1 MQKISPAAMQW
12 LRTGAGATAID
23 IRESIKEHR
32 HWIVFPFNVYSSYI
46 PDTET
51 GWKPNNA
58 KPSDYGSYSRIFD
71 NMESTIAQWQDS
83 LKIVQKYKGEEINI
97 LTIDDFKN
105 QPVNSTIWANNET
118 PFAIKLKDE
127 NNNVYWKLID
137 GENIHDV
144 NRMIE
149 YLNQYKLSYF
159 INDNKADNFYTKEVK
174 VGKYWDAY
182 MVDDV
187 SSIKFGDAK
196 FEQVFTQQST
206 ERQYTLLIL
215 DEDITKLNIN
225 DYYNFYTVFN
235 DRGLN
240 IGGGDI
246 NSAPQDRQWL
256 YPSNVINYYSVEDG
270 DFLWQE
276 ITFSSIN
283 DKISNSGLSVRQF
296 IQTSAPGEG
305 YCFPKITYD
314 EKLNKGIVELD
325 DILLKD
331 PGVRAM
337 AVKFYG
343 NPIFFDMPVI
353 GRPIIKGEFNKKVMN
368 SRDLLMYNMYPA
380 PPDKIN
386 TYASPEVSW
395 YNIQGIQPTMIT
407 GYEDWKKDM
416 ESRYDFWKQKNSEGI
431 VITDKA
437 GSTATN
443 PTVGTT
449 IHKEDNNSKF
459 YWSKN
464 WMITPPDKIKVNN
477 EDVNNIISTQ
487 ASSYFRRKDEFGNT
501 VGSVQIEYNK
511 MGKCNVWDILNMNNF
526 INRQIT
532 VLPLNYTQ
540 KLVFN
545 PFTIPGGVGKFLNFI
560 SFGIPW
566 GWVIN
571 QDEKTWPN
579 FQWLNGFMS
588 SSVYSFYNDAFWSDN
603 SKGKGYLPFEI
614 FREQGNDKVGA
625 IFGANATSL
634 GFTTLLTDKIQ
645 GNVLEKDGK
654 PTERITYST
663 YNLKQLNPKT
673 NRIYLINELV
683 RAVDA
688 QTPVSDSEKDN
699 DCELLQTP
707 DGTNCSYIID
717 MFSIQALY
725 KGNFEIIFY
734 ADNPYTNNEEDYL
747 RLSVWSFRGKTKS
760 VLNNYLRDM
769 TTNYKTSFL
778 LPHDYEIPTFNY
790 PQYVLPP
797 IPYNYP
803 EYTKDIMPSDVV
815 IPLKTKITAPAQ
827 CTNNMYKIGTIN
839 YFNLFSDEFNQ
850 GYYETEIDL
859 KQIDP
864 TIQSISKF
872 QDAYKTIEISNLGNL
887 QVECGLPNI
896 ENFIFDRSTNILNGT
911 TGCDYVLGQ
920 LNNFVF
926 KNEGQSQ
933 SNKIN
938 FENTITLYTDNIK
951 LNDIQTFSIGYT
963 NKKTDSITSI
973 WNFYHYSQNSEYYDE
988 QMYFAIKTSSFSDD
1002 NNIKLTETYLQAYY
1016 TNDVK
1021 LKIRFSKVIKP
1032 YLLFNRESYKPPYPN
1047 IQKMGN
1053 DKDITIDINNQNVL
1067 GIRNNTTSPIQIT
1080 IKPR

>member
-1 MQKISPAAMQW
+1 MSRINPGVIEE
-12 LRTGAGATAID
+12 LRRQAHDTLID
-23 IRESIKEHR
+23 IRENIKDNR
-32 HWIVFPFNVYSSYI
+32 HWMVFPFNVYSSYI

-71 NMESTIAQWQDS
+71 NMESTIAQWQGS
-83 LKIVQKYKGEEINI
+83 LKIVQKYKGEDINI
-97 LTIDDFKN
+97 LTIDDFSK
-105 QPVNSTIWANNET
+105 QPIKSTIWANNET

-137 GENIHDV
+137 GENIYDV
-144 NRMIE
+144 NKMLE

-159 INDNKADNFYTKEVK
+159 INNDNKADNYYTKEVK

-182 MVDDV
+182 MIDDR
-187 SSIKFGDAK
+187 SSIQFGEAK

-215 DEDITKLNIN
+215 DEDVNKLNIN
-225 DYYNFYTVFN
+225 DYYNFYTAFN

-256 YPSNVINYYSVEDG
+256 YPSNVINYYSPYDG
-270 DFLWQE
+270 SFLWQE

-283 DKISNSGLSVRQF
+283 DKISNSGLSVKQF

-305 YCFPKITYD
+305 YCFPKITYN

-325 DILLKD
+325 EILLKD

-353 GRPIIKGEFNKKVMN
+353 GRPIIKGQFNKKVMN
-368 SRDLLMYNMYPA
+368 SRDLLMYNMFPA

-407 GYEDWKKDM
+407 GYENWKKDM

-431 VITDKA
+431 VITDPTTT
-437 GSTATN
+437 SATN
-443 PTVGTT
+443 SSVGRN
-449 IHKEDNNSKF
+449 IHTEDNSSKF

-464 WMITPPDKIKVNN
+464 WTITPPDKVKVNSGN
-477 EDVNNIISTQ
+477 VNNIISTQ

-501 VGSVQIEYNK
+501 VGSIQIEYNK
-511 MGKCNVWDILNMNNF
+511 MGACNVWDILNMNNF

-588 SSVYSFYNDAFWSDN
+588 ANIYSFYNDAFWSEK

-634 GFTTLLTDKIQ
+634 GFTTLLTDKCK
-645 GNVLEKDGK
+645 GTVLTKNGK
-654 PTERITYST
+654 PTSELVYST
-663 YNLKQLNPKT
+663 YNLKQLNEKT
-673 NRIYLINELV
+673 NRVYLINEQTK
-683 RAVDA
+683 AVDA

-699 DCELLQTP
+699 DCEFLQTP

-760 VLNNYLRDM
+760 KLNNYLRDM

-790 PQYVLPP
+790 PEYVLPP
-797 IPYNYP
+797 VPYNYKP
-803 EYTKDIMPSDVV
+803 YTKDIMPARVV
-815 IPLKTKITAPAQ
+815 QTLKTKITAPAQ
-827 CTNNMYKIGTIN
+827 CTNSGYVNDNNFI
-839 YFNLFSDEFNQ
+839 NLFNNEFNE

-864 TIQSISKF
+864 TIQSIDKF
-872 QDAYKTIEISNLGNL
+872 ISSYKIIEISNLNNI
-887 QVECGLPNI
+887 QVECGPPDI
-896 ENFIFDRSTNILNGT
+896 ENFIPNRNINLSGGVNSCNNDGGSLANITLYKSGRSQT
-911 TGCDYVLGQ
+911 DKV
-920 LNNFVF
+920 
-926 KNEGQSQ
+926 
-933 SNKIN
+933 N

-951 LNDIQTFSIGYT
+951 VNDIQTFATAYT
-963 NKKTDSITSI
+963 NGLSEKGYKNTYYINDRKYSI
-973 WNFYHYSQNSEYYDE
+973 NFLLQITNLPNEDYNNLISNK
-988 QMYFAIKTSSFSDD
+988 IK
-1002 NNIKLTETYLQAYY
+1002 ETYLQTYY

-1021 LKIRFSKVIKP
+1021 LKIRFSKI
-1032 YLLFNRESYKPPYPN
+1032 LFVNLSCIGIEKFPN
-1047 IQKMGN
+1047 QEYFKYWGN
-1053 DKDITIDINNQNVL
+1053 DKDIKIDVSNPNVL
-1067 GIRNNTTSPIQIT
+1067 GIRNKSDNPVKIT
-1080 IKPR
+1080 FKPR

>member
-1 MQKISPAAMQW
+1 M
-12 LRTGAGATAID
+12 L
-23 IRESIKEHR
+23 
-32 HWIVFPFNVYSSYI
+32 
-46 PDTET
+46 
-51 GWKPNNA
+51 
-58 KPSDYGSYSRIFD
+58 
-71 NMESTIAQWQDS
+71 
-83 LKIVQKYKGEEINI
+83 
-97 LTIDDFKN
+97 
-105 QPVNSTIWANNET
+105 
-118 PFAIKLKDE
+118 
-127 NNNVYWKLID
+127 
-137 GENIHDV
+137 
-144 NRMIE
+144 E
-149 YLNQYKLSYF
+149 YLKQYKLSYF
-159 INDNKADNFYTKEVK
+159 MNNDNKADNFYTKEVK
-174 VGKYWDAY
+174 VGKYWYAY
-182 MVDDV
+182 MIDDR
-187 SSIKFGDAK
+187 SSIQFGEAK

-215 DEDITKLNIN
+215 DEDAEKLNIN

-240 IGGGDI
+240 IGGGNI
-246 NSAPQDRQWL
+246 NTAPQDRQWL
-256 YPSNVINYYSVEDG
+256 YSSNVINYYSPYDG
-270 DFLWQE
+270 SFLWQE

-283 DKISNSGLSVRQF
+283 DKISHSGLAVRQF

-325 DILLKD
+325 EILLKD

-353 GRPIIKGEFNKKVMN
+353 GRPIIKGQFNQKVMN
-368 SRDLLMYNMYPA
+368 SRDLLMYNIYPC
-380 PPDKIN
+380 PPDKVN
-386 TYASPEVSW
+386 TYAAPEVSW
-395 YNIQGIQPTMIT
+395 YNVQGIQPTMIT

-416 ESRYDFWKQKNSEGI
+416 ESRYDFWNQKNSEGI

-437 GSTATN
+437 SSTATN

-449 IHKEDNNSKF
+449 IHKEDNDSKF

-464 WMITPPDKIKVNN
+464 WMITPPDKVKVNN

-501 VGSVQIEYNK
+501 VGQVQIEYNK
-511 MGKCNVWDILNMNNF
+511 MGACNVWDILNMNNF

-579 FQWLNGFMS
+579 FQFLNGFMS
-588 SSVYSFYNDAFWSDN
+588 ANVYSFYNDAFWSEN

-645 GNVLEKDGK
+645 GNVLKKHGK

-699 DCELLQTP
+699 DCEFLQTA

-747 RLSVWSFRGKTKS
+747 RLSVWSFCGKTKS

-778 LPHDYEIPTFNY
+778 LPHDYEIPIFNY

-797 IPYNYP
+797 VPYNYQP
-803 EYTKDIMPSDVV
+803 YTQDIWDANT
-815 IPLKTKITAPAQ
+815 IQPLKTKITAPAQ
-827 CTNNMYKIGTIN
+827 CTNTHSIIRGNN
-839 YFNLFSDEFNQ
+839 FFNLFNNN
-850 GYYETEIDL
+850 YYESYYEVEIDL

-864 TIQSISKF
+864 TIQSIDKF
-872 QDAYKTIEISNLGNL
+872 ISSYKTIEISNLSNL
-887 QVECGLPNI
+887 QVKCAVPNI
-896 ENFIFDRSTNILNGT
+896 ENFIPNRNINILG
-911 TGCDYVLGQ
+911 GVDDCK
-920 LNNFVF
+920 NNFKTLTDVSLRSA
-926 KNEGQSQ
+926 GLSQ
-933 SNKIN
+933 SDNIN
-938 FENTITLYTDNIK
+938 FDNVITLYTDNIK
-951 LNDIQTFSIGYT
+951 VNNIQTFATAYT
-963 NKKTDSITSI
+963 NNLTKDLYESTYEAYGATLLFLLQITSLS
-973 WNFYHYSQNSEYYDE
+973 NKVNDK
-988 QMYFAIKTSSFSDD
+988 IK
-1002 NNIKLTETYLQAYY
+1002 ETYLQVYY

-1021 LKIRFSKVIKP
+1021 LKIRFSKVL
-1032 YLLFNRESYKPPYPN
+1032 YLELSLAYLNHSTMKFYKYF
-1047 IQKMGN
+1047 GN
-1053 DKDITIDINNQNVL
+1053 NKDIIIDFSNPNVL
-1067 GIRNNTTSPIQIT
+1067 GIINKSINPVKIT
-1080 IKPR
+1080 INPR

>member
-1 MQKISPAAMQW
+1 MFIVHIFLILK
-12 LRTGAGATAID
+12 TGC
-23 IRESIKEHR
+23 
-32 HWIVFPFNVYSSYI
+32 
-46 PDTET
+46 
-51 GWKPNNA
+51 WKPNNA

-97 LTIDDFKN
+97 LTIDDFNK
-105 QPVNSTIWANNET
+105 QPINSTIWANNET

-137 GENIHDV
+137 GENIYDI
-144 NRMIE
+144 NRMLE
-149 YLNQYKLSYF
+149 YLKQYKLSYF
-159 INDNKADNFYTKEVK
+159 MNNDNKADNFYTKEVK

-182 MVDDV
+182 MIDDR
-187 SSIKFGDAK
+187 SSIQFGEAK

-206 ERQYTLLIL
+206 ERKYTLLIL
-215 DEDITKLNIN
+215 DEDADKLNIN

-256 YPSNVINYYSVEDG
+256 YPSNVINYYSPYDG
-270 DFLWQE
+270 SFLWQE

-283 DKISNSGLSVRQF
+283 DKISNSGLAVRQF

-325 DILLKD
+325 EVLLKD

-395 YNIQGIQPTMIT
+395 YNIQGIQPTIIT
-407 GYEDWKKDM
+407 GYKDWKEHIQSM
-416 ESRYDFWKQKNSEGI
+416 SDFWIEKNNEGM

-437 GSTATN
+437 SSTATN

-449 IHKEDNNSKF
+449 IKEENSNSKP
-459 YWSKN
+459 YWSKS
-464 WMITPPDKIKVNN
+464 WMITPPNQVKVNSGT
-477 EDVNNIISTQ
+477 VNNIISTQ

-501 VGSVQIEYNK
+501 IGSVQIEYNK
-511 MGKCNVWDILNMNNF
+511 MGSCNVWDILNMNNF

-545 PFTIPGGVGKFLNFI
+545 PFTIPAIGKFLNFV

-566 GWVIN
+566 DWIGNLTIT
-571 QDEKTWPN
+571 QDDKWPN
-579 FQWLNGFMS
+579 FPWLNGFMS
-588 SSVYSFYNDAFWSDN
+588 ANVYSFYNDAFWGDKSA
-603 SKGKGYLPFEI
+603 GKGYLPFEI
-614 FREQGNDKVGA
+614 FREQGNDKIGA
-625 IFGANATSL
+625 MIGANATSFS
-634 GFTTLLTDKIQ
+634 FTTLLTDKFK
-645 GNVLEKDGK
+645 GTVLTNDGK
-654 PTERITYST
+654 PTEELVYST

-673 NRIYLINELV
+673 NRVYLINEQTK
-683 RAVDA
+683 AIDA

-699 DCELLQTP
+699 NCEFLQTP

-760 VLNNYLRDM
+760 TLNNYLRDM

-790 PQYVLPP
+790 PEYVLPP
-797 IPYNYP
+797 VPYNYKP
-803 EYTKDIMPSDVV
+803 YTKDIMPSDAVL
-815 IPLKTKITAPAQ
+815 PLKTKITAPVQCKKAQ
-827 CTNNMYKIGTIN
+827 N
-839 YFNLFSDEFNQ
+839 YGIPVNLFSDEFNE

-864 TIQSISKF
+864 TIQSIDKF
-872 QDAYKTIEISNLGNL
+872 ISVYKTIEISNLSNL
-887 QVECGLPNI
+887 QVECSPPNI
-896 ENFIFDRSTNILNGT
+896 ENFIPNRDINLLGGRY
-911 TGCDYVLGQ
+911 GCDFNSGL
-920 LNNFVF
+920 LSNITL
-926 KNEGQSQ
+926 KREGLSQ
-933 SNKIN
+933 TDNIN
-938 FENTITLYTDNIK
+938 FDNTITLYTDNIK
-951 LNDIQTFSIGYT
+951 ANVIQKFATAYT
-963 NKKTDSITSI
+963 NGLSSGNYKSIYYTEKSGAI
-973 WNFYHYSQNSEYYDE
+973 NFLLQTTKLSNNDNDK
-988 QMYFAIKTSSFSDD
+988 IK
-1002 NNIKLTETYLQAYY
+1002 ETYLQAYY

-1021 LKIRFSKVIKP
+1021 LKIRFSKVLFAQLW
-1032 YLLFNRESYKPPYPN
+1032 LLAQINLSYA
-1047 IQKMGN
+1047 GN
-1053 DKDITIDINNQNVL
+1053 NKNITININNQNVL
-1067 GIRNNTTSPIQIT
+1067 DIRNDSNSPVKIT
-1080 IKPR
+1080 INPR

>member
-1 MQKISPAAMQW
+1 MSRINPGVIEE
-12 LRTGAGATAID
+12 LRRQAHDTLID
-23 IRESIKEHR
+23 IRENIKDNR
-32 HWIVFPFNVYSSYI
+32 HWMVFPFNVYSSYI

-97 LTIDDFKN
+97 LTIDDFNK
-105 QPVNSTIWANNET
+105 QPINSTIWVNNET

-137 GENIHDV
+137 GENIYDI
-144 NRMIE
+144 NRMLE
-149 YLNQYKLSYF
+149 YLKQYKLSYF
-159 INDNKADNFYTKEVK
+159 MNNDNKADNFYTKEVK

-182 MVDDV
+182 MIDDR
-187 SSIKFGDAK
+187 SSIQFGEAK

-206 ERQYTLLIL
+206 ERKYTLLIL
-215 DEDITKLNIN
+215 DEDADKLNIN

-256 YPSNVINYYSVEDG
+256 YPSNVINYYSPYDG
-270 DFLWQE
+270 SFLWQE

-283 DKISNSGLSVRQF
+283 DKISNSGLAVRQF

-325 DILLKD
+325 EVLLKD

-395 YNIQGIQPTMIT
+395 YNIQGIQPTIIT
-407 GYEDWKKDM
+407 GYKDWKEHIQSM
-416 ESRYDFWKQKNSEGI
+416 SDFWIEKNNEGM

-437 GSTATN
+437 SSTATN

-449 IHKEDNNSKF
+449 IKEENSNSKP
-459 YWSKN
+459 YWSKS
-464 WMITPPDKIKVNN
+464 WMITPPNQVKVNSGT
-477 EDVNNIISTQ
+477 VNNIISTQ

-501 VGSVQIEYNK
+501 IGSVQIEYNK
-511 MGKCNVWDILNMNNF
+511 MGSCNVWDILNMNNF

-545 PFTIPGGVGKFLNFI
+545 PFTIPAIGKFLNFV

-566 GWVIN
+566 DWIGNLTIT
-571 QDEKTWPN
+571 QDDKWPN
-579 FQWLNGFMS
+579 FPWLNGFMS
-588 SSVYSFYNDAFWSDN
+588 ANVYSFYNDAFWGDKSA
-603 SKGKGYLPFEI
+603 GKGYLPFEI
-614 FREQGNDKVGA
+614 FREQGNDKIGA

-673 NRIYLINELV
+673 NRIYLINEETK
-683 RAVDA
+683 AVDA
-688 QTPVSDSEKDN
+688 QTSVSDSEKDN
-699 DCELLQTP
+699 DCEFLQTP

-797 IPYNYP
+797 VPYNYQP
-803 EYTKDIMPSDVV
+803 YTKDILPSDVV
-815 IPLKTKITAPAQ
+815 LPLLTKIIAPAQ
-827 CTNNMYKIGTIN
+827 CRKVNTTLYPDV
-839 YFNLFSDEFNQ
+839 NLFSNEFNSA
-850 GYYETEIDL
+850 YYEIEIDL

-872 QDAYKTIEISNLGNL
+872 QDAYKTVEISNLGNL
-887 QVECGLPNI
+887 QVECGPPNI
-896 ENFIFDRSTNILNGT
+896 ENFIPNRNVNITFGGVSGCTNKNSLSSIKLLKSGRSQTDKVNFD
-911 TGCDYVLGQ
+911 
-920 LNNFVF
+920 
-926 KNEGQSQ
+926 
-933 SNKIN
+933 
-938 FENTITLYTDNIK
+938 NTITLYTDNIRV
-951 LNDIQTFSIGYT
+951 NDVQTFFTAYT
-963 NKKTDSITSI
+963 NGLPSYDDYFSKYVSKNELTIRVSFTLKSTKLFNSDKDEIKKT
-973 WNFYHYSQNSEYYDE
+973 E
-988 QMYFAIKTSSFSDD
+988 
-1002 NNIKLTETYLQAYY
+1002 LQAYY
-1016 TNDVK
+1016 TNDMK
-1021 LKIRFSKVIKP
+1021 LKIRFIKLIHAELILGADS
-1032 YLLFNRESYKPPYPN
+1032 YLSF
-1047 IQKMGN
+1047 GN
-1053 DKDITIDINNQNVL
+1053 DKVIVLDVDNPNVL
-1067 GIRNNTTSPIQIT
+1067 GIRNKSDNPVKIT

>member
-1 MQKISPAAMQW
+1 MSRINPGVMEE
-12 LRTGAGATAID
+12 LRRQAHDTLID
-23 IRESIKEHR
+23 IRENIKDNR
-32 HWIVFPFNVYSSYI
+32 HWMVFPFNVYSSYI

-71 NMESTIAQWQDS
+71 NMESTIVQWQNS

-97 LTIDDFKN
+97 LTIDDFNK
-105 QPVNSTIWANNET
+105 QPINSTIWANNET
-118 PFAIKLKDE
+118 PFSIKLKDE

-137 GENIHDV
+137 GENIYDI
-144 NRMIE
+144 NRMLE
-149 YLNQYKLSYF
+149 YLKQYKLSYF
-159 INDNKADNFYTKEVK
+159 MNNDNKADNFYTKEVK

-182 MVDDV
+182 MIDDR
-187 SSIKFGDAK
+187 SSIQFGEAK

-215 DEDITKLNIN
+215 DEDADKLNIN

-240 IGGGDI
+240 IGGGNI
-246 NSAPQDRQWL
+246 NATPQDRQWL
-256 YPSNVINYYSVEDG
+256 YPSNVINYYSPYDG
-270 DFLWQE
+270 SFLWQE
-276 ITFSSIN
+276 ITLSSIN
-283 DKISNSGLSVRQF
+283 DKISNSGLAVRQF

-314 EKLNKGIVELD
+314 EKTNTSIIELD
-325 DILLKD
+325 EILLKD

-353 GRPIIKGEFNKKVMN
+353 GRPIIKGQFNKKVMN

-407 GYEDWKKDM
+407 GYKDWKQDM

-431 VITDKA
+431 VITDP
-437 GSTATN
+437 STTSSTN
-443 PTVGTT
+443 SSVGRN
-449 IHKEDNNSKF
+449 IHKEDKDSKF
-459 YWSKN
+459 YWSKD
-464 WMITPPDKIKVNN
+464 WKITPPNKIKVNGGTV
-477 EDVNNIISTQ
+477 DNIISTQ

-501 VGSVQIEYNK
+501 VGSLQVDYNT
-511 MGKCNVWDILNMNNF
+511 MGECNVWDILNMNNF

-571 QDEKTWPN
+571 QDEKSWPN

-588 SSVYSFYNDAFWSDN
+588 ANIYSFYNDAFWSEN

-634 GFTTLLTDKIQ
+634 GFTTLLTDKCK
-645 GNVLEKDGK
+645 GTVLTKDGK
-654 PTERITYST
+654 PTEELIYST

-673 NRIYLINELV
+673 NRVYLINEQTK
-683 RAVDA
+683 AIDA

-699 DCELLQTP
+699 DCEFLQTP

-747 RLSVWSFRGKTKS
+747 KLSVWSFRGKTKS

-797 IPYNYP
+797 VPYNYEP
-803 EYTKDIMPSDVV
+803 YTKDIISDNAKLPINFNFTVQ
-815 IPLKTKITAPAQ
+815 PQ
-827 CTNNMYKIGTIN
+827 CKAGLSSWVDLFDYKEE
-839 YFNLFSDEFNQ
+839 YSA
-850 GYYETEIDL
+850 YYETEIDL

-864 TIQSISKF
+864 TIQSIDKF
-872 QDAYKTIEISNLGNL
+872 ISSYKTIEISNLNNFSITNNATKIANYGYS
-887 QVECGLPNI
+887 NI
-896 ENFIFDRSTNILNGT
+896 ELFVGRGQCNLSVGEIFNF
-911 TGCDYVLGQ
+911 
-920 LNNFVF
+920 NFVGGGSKQETNANF
-926 KNEGQSQ
+926 PQ
-933 SNKIN
+933 NKI
-938 FENTITLYTDNIK
+938 I
-951 LNDIQTFSIGYT
+951 
-963 NKKTDSITSI
+963 KTDEIST
-973 WNFYHYSQNSEYYDE
+973 E
-988 QMYFAIKTSSFSDD
+988 IKTFIISKADKLGPISFSKYKTKYQDQIVSFLMQISD
-1002 NNIKLTETYLQAYY
+1002 SNLKPINNVQNVYLQAYY

-1021 LKIRFSKVIKP
+1021 LKIRLTKVIWP
-1032 YLLFNRESYKPPYPN
+1032 RFMGCVGYPN
-1047 IQKMGN
+1047 WGN
-1053 DKDITIDINNQNVL
+1053 NDNLTFSNNSDYLNFTNKS
-1067 GIRNNTTSPIQIT
+1067 NNPIKIT
-1080 IKPR
+1080 IKPN

>member
-1 MQKISPAAMQW
+1 MQKISPAVMQL
-12 LRTGAGATAID
+12 LRTGAGATAIE

-32 HWIVFPFNVYSSYI
+32 HWMVFPFNVYSSYI

-71 NMESTIAQWQDS
+71 NMESTIVQWQGS

-105 QPVNSTIWANNET
+105 QPINSTIWANNET

-137 GENIHDV
+137 GENIYDI
-144 NRMIE
+144 NRMLE

-159 INDNKADNFYTKEVK
+159 INNDNKADNFYTKEVK

-215 DEDITKLNIN
+215 EEDAEKLNIN

-246 NSAPQDRQWL
+246 NSSSQDRQWL

-283 DKISNSGLSVRQF
+283 DKISHSGLSVRQF

-314 EKLNKGIVELD
+314 KKLNKGIVELD
-325 DILLKD
+325 EILLKD

-368 SRDLLMYNMYPA
+368 SRDLLMYNMSPA

-386 TYASPEVSW
+386 TYASPDVSW
-395 YNIQGIQPTMIT
+395 YNIQGIQPTIIT
-407 GYEDWKKDM
+407 GYKDWKEYIQSM
-416 ESRYDFWKQKNSEGI
+416 SDFWNEKNNEGM

-437 GSTATN
+437 SSTATN

-449 IHKEDNNSKF
+449 IKEENENSKP

-464 WMITPPDKIKVNN
+464 WKITPPNKVKVNSGN
-477 EDVNNIISTQ
+477 VDNIISTQ
-487 ASSYFRRKDEFGNT
+487 ASSYFRRKDEFGNII
-501 VGSVQIEYNK
+501 GQVQIEYNK

-532 VLPLNYTQ
+532 TLPLNYTQ

-545 PFTIPGGVGKFLNFI
+545 PFTIPAIGKFLNFV

-566 GWVIN
+566 DWIGNLTIA
-571 QDEKTWPN
+571 QDDKWPN
-579 FQWLNGFMS
+579 FPWLNGFMS
-588 SSVYSFYNDAFWSDN
+588 ANVYSFYNDAFWGD
-603 SKGKGYLPFEI
+603 KAVGKGYLPFEI

-625 IFGANATSL
+625 MIGANATSL
-634 GFTTLLTDKIQ
+634 GFTTLLTDKCK
-645 GNVLEKDGK
+645 GTVLTKNGK
-654 PTERITYST
+654 STEELIYST

-673 NRIYLINELV
+673 NRVYLINEQTK
-683 RAVDA
+683 AVDA

-699 DCELLQTP
+699 DLEFLQTP

-760 VLNNYLRDM
+760 VLNNYIRDM

-778 LPHDYEIPTFNY
+778 IPHDYEIPTFNY
-790 PQYVLPP
+790 PEYVLPP
-797 IPYNYP
+797 VPYNYKP
-803 EYTKDIMPSDVV
+803 YTTEIISDNMKLPINSSFKVNPICNIAGSTG
-815 IPLKTKITAPAQ
+815 IP
-827 CTNNMYKIGTIN
+827 
-839 YFNLFSDEFNQ
+839 NLFDDTTEYKGN
-850 GYYETEIDL
+850 YEVEIDL
-859 KQIDP
+859 RKIDP
-864 TIQSISKF
+864 TIQSIEKF
-872 QDAYKTIEISNLGNL
+872 KSAYKTIELSNMSNFSVSNNGIKISDYNYDNVEIFIGYNGCNINCGLITDLHITKLANL
-887 QVECGLPNI
+887 QDDI
-896 ENFIFDRSTNILNGT
+896 
-911 TGCDYVLGQ
+911 
-920 LNNFVF
+920 
-926 KNEGQSQ
+926 
-933 SNKIN
+933 KIN
-938 FENTITLYTDNIK
+938 FDNIITLYTDNIT
-951 LNDIQTFSIGYT
+951 NDAQTFS
-963 NKKTDSITSI
+963 
-973 WNFYHYSQNSEYYDE
+973 
-988 QMYFAIKTSSFSDD
+988 TSSADD
-1002 NNIKLTETYLQAYY
+1002 LPPTVPSKGYFTYYKTNNDDGLA
-1016 TNDVK
+1016 
-1021 LKIRFSKVIKP
+1021 
-1032 YLLFNRESYKPPYPN
+1032 FNF
-1047 IQKMGN
+1047 
-1053 DKDITIDINNQNVL
+1053 
-1067 GIRNNTTSPIQIT
+1067 
-1080 IKPR
+1080 

>member
-1 MQKISPAAMQW
+1 
-12 LRTGAGATAID
+12 
-23 IRESIKEHR
+23 
-32 HWIVFPFNVYSSYI
+32 
-46 PDTET
+46 
-51 GWKPNNA
+51 
-58 KPSDYGSYSRIFD
+58 
-71 NMESTIAQWQDS
+71 MESTIAQWQNS
-83 LKIVQKYKGEEINI
+83 LKIVQKYKGEEIII
-97 LTIDDFKN
+97 LTVDDFKN
-105 QPVNSTIWANNET
+105 QPINSTIWANNET

-137 GENIHDV
+137 GENIYDI
-144 NRMIE
+144 NKMLE
-149 YLNQYKLSYF
+149 YLKQYKLSYF
-159 INDNKADNFYTKEVK
+159 INNDNKADNFYTKEVK

-182 MVDDV
+182 MIDDR
-187 SSIKFGDAK
+187 SSIQFGDAK

-215 DEDITKLNIN
+215 DEDVNKLNIN
-225 DYYNFYTVFN
+225 DYYNFYTAFN

-256 YPSNVINYYSVEDG
+256 YPSNVINYYSPYDG
-270 DFLWQE
+270 SFLWQE

-283 DKISNSGLSVRQF
+283 DKISNSGLAVRQF

-325 DILLKD
+325 EVLLKD

-353 GRPIIKGEFNKKVMN
+353 GRPIIKGQFNKKVMN

-407 GYEDWKKDM
+407 GYEDWKQDM

-431 VITDKA
+431 VITDP
-437 GSTATN
+437 STTSASN
-443 PTVGTT
+443 STVGRN
-449 IHKEDNNSKF
+449 IHKENKDSKF
-459 YWSKN
+459 YWSKD
-464 WMITPPDKIKVNN
+464 WKITPPSKIKTNGGTV
-477 EDVNNIISTQ
+477 DNIISTQ

-511 MGKCNVWDILNMNNF
+511 MGSCNVWDILNMNNF

-532 VLPLNYTQ
+532 ILPLNYTQ

-588 SSVYSFYNDAFWSDN
+588 ANIYSFYNDAFWSEN

-634 GFTTLLTDKIQ
+634 GFTTLLTDK
-645 GNVLEKDGK
+645 VLGDVLHPDG
-654 PTERITYST
+654 TLDTRTVYST
-663 YNLKQLNPKT
+663 YNLKQLNTKT

-683 RAVDA
+683 RSVDA
-688 QTPVSDSEKDN
+688 QTSVSDSEKYN
-699 DCELLQTP
+699 DCEFLQTP

-747 RLSVWSFRGKTKS
+747 RLSIWSFRGKTKS
-760 VLNNYLRDM
+760 TLNNYLRDM

-790 PQYVLPP
+790 PEYVLPP
-797 IPYNYP
+797 VPYNYP
-803 EYTKDIMPSDVV
+803 EHTKDIWGANT
-815 IPLKTKITAPAQ
+815 IQPLKTKITTTAQ
-827 CTNNMYKIGTIN
+827 CKKAQN
-839 YFNLFSDEFNQ
+839 YGIPVNLFSNEFNE
-850 GYYETEIDL
+850 GYYEIEIDL

-872 QDAYKTIEISNLGNL
+872 QDAYKKIEISNLSNL
-887 QVECGLPNI
+887 QIECIKPYI
-896 ENFIFDRSTNILNGT
+896 ENFIPNRDINLLGGSN
-911 TGCDYVLGQ
+911 GCDFNSGL
-920 LNNFVF
+920 LSNITL
-926 KNEGQSQ
+926 KKEGLLQTD
-933 SNKIN
+933 KIN
-938 FENTITLYTDNIK
+938 FENTITLYTNNIN
-951 LNDIQTFSIGYT
+951 NDIITFATAYT
-963 NKKTDSITSI
+963 NGLSSGNYKNIYYTEKSGAVNFLLQITKLS
-973 WNFYHYSQNSEYYDE
+973 NNDNDK
-988 QMYFAIKTSSFSDD
+988 IK
-1002 NNIKLTETYLQAYY
+1002 ETYLQAYY
-1016 TNDVK
+1016 SNDVK
-1021 LKIRFSKVIKP
+1021 LKIRFTKVLFAQ
-1032 YLLFNRESYKPPYPN
+1032 LLLLAQINLSYE
-1047 IQKMGN
+1047 GN
-1053 DKDITIDINNQNVL
+1053 NKNITIDINNKNIL
-1067 GIRNNTTSPIQIT
+1067 GIRNKNNNSIQI
-1080 IKPR
+1080 IFKPN

>member
-1 MQKISPAAMQW
+1 MSRINPRVMEE
-12 LRTGAGATAID
+12 LRRQAHDTLID
-23 IRESIKEHR
+23 IRENIKDNR

-97 LTIDDFKN
+97 LTIDDFNK
-105 QPVNSTIWANNET
+105 QPVDSTIWTNNET
-118 PFAIKLKDE
+118 PFAIKLKGE
-127 NNNVYWKLID
+127 NINYYWKLID
-137 GENIHDV
+137 GENIYDV
-144 NRMIE
+144 NKMLE

-159 INDNKADNFYTKEVK
+159 MNNDNRADNFYTKEVR

-182 MVDDV
+182 MIDDR
-187 SSIKFGDAK
+187 SSIQFGEAK

-215 DEDITKLNIN
+215 DEDADKLNIN

-256 YPSNVINYYSVEDG
+256 YPSNVINYYSPYDG
-270 DFLWQE
+270 SFLWQE

-325 DILLKD
+325 EVLLKD

-353 GRPIIKGEFNKKVMN
+353 GRPIIKGQFNKKVMN

-386 TYASPEVSW
+386 TYSSPEVSW
-395 YNIQGIQPTMIT
+395 YNVQGIQPTMIT

-416 ESRYDFWKQKNSEGI
+416 ESRYNFWNQKNSEGI
-431 VITDKA
+431 VITDP
-437 GSTATN
+437 ATTSASN
-443 PTVGTT
+443 STVGRN
-449 IHKEDNNSKF
+449 IHKEDNDSKF
-459 YWSKN
+459 YWSKS
-464 WMITPPDKIKVNN
+464 WKITPPNKVKVNSGN
-477 EDVNNIISTQ
+477 VDNIISTQ

-501 VGSVQIEYNK
+501 VGQVQIEYNK
-511 MGKCNVWDILNMNNF
+511 MGACNIWDILNMNNF

-588 SSVYSFYNDAFWSDN
+588 ANIYSFYNDAFWSEK

-634 GFTTLLTDKIQ
+634 GFTTLLTDK
-645 GNVLEKDGK
+645 VLGDVLHVNGELD
-654 PTERITYST
+654 TRTVYST

-683 RAVDA
+683 RAVDL

-699 DCELLQTP
+699 NCEFLQTP

-747 RLSVWSFRGKTKS
+747 KLSVWSFRGKTKS
-760 VLNNYLRDM
+760 TLNNYLRDM

-790 PQYVLPP
+790 PEYVLPP
-797 IPYNYP
+797 VPYNYKP
-803 EYTKDIMPSDVV
+803 YTKDIWDANTVQA
-815 IPLKTKITAPAQ
+815 LKTKITAPSQ
-827 CTNNMYKIGTIN
+827 CKHSNNPKSFI
-839 YFNLFSDEFNQ
+839 NLFDNTTEYK
-850 GYYETEIDL
+850 GYYEIEIDL
-859 KQIDP
+859 RQIDP

-872 QDAYKTIEISNLGNL
+872 QDSYKTIEISNLDNL
-887 QVECGLPNI
+887 QVSCIEPDIKHFIRDRNVNILGGYSTCEYNFGPLSDATLHKKGLPQKDN
-896 ENFIFDRSTNILNGT
+896 
-911 TGCDYVLGQ
+911 V
-920 LNNFVF
+920 
-926 KNEGQSQ
+926 
-933 SNKIN
+933 N
-938 FENTITLYTDNIK
+938 FESTKTLYTENIK
-951 LNDIQTFSIGYT
+951 VNDTETIYVTAYT
-963 NKKTDSITSI
+963 NGLSSG
-973 WNFYHYSQNSEYYDE
+973 NYQSEYTISWRNWDINFLL
-988 QMYFAIKTSSFSDD
+988 QITKLSDND
-1002 NNIKLTETYLQAYY
+1002 NNKITETYLQAYY
-1016 TNDVK
+1016 TNDMK
-1021 LKIRFSKVIKP
+1021 LKIRFSKV
-1032 YLLFNRESYKPPYPN
+1032 LLAKLLGYCLTNNTSW
-1047 IQKMGN
+1047 GN
-1053 DKDITIDINNQNVL
+1053 DKDITIDVNALGVLNMINNS
-1067 GIRNNTTSPIQIT
+1067 NNPVKIT
-1080 IKPR
+1080 FTPR

>member
-1 MQKISPAAMQW
+1 MSRINPGVIEE
-12 LRTGAGATAID
+12 LRRQAHDTLID
-23 IRESIKEHR
+23 IRENIKDNR
-32 HWIVFPFNVYSSYI
+32 HWMVFPFNVYSSYI

-83 LKIVQKYKGEEINI
+83 LKIVQKHKGEEINI
-97 LTIDDFKN
+97 LTIDDFSK
-105 QPVNSTIWANNET
+105 QSINSTIWANNET

-137 GENIHDV
+137 GENIYDI
-144 NRMIE
+144 NRMLE
-149 YLNQYKLSYF
+149 YLKQYKLSYF
-159 INDNKADNFYTKEVK
+159 INNDNKADNFYTKEVK
-174 VGKYWDAY
+174 VGKHWDAY
-182 MVDDV
+182 MIDDR
-187 SSIKFGDAK
+187 SSIQFGEAK

-215 DEDITKLNIN
+215 DEDADKLNIN

-235 DRGLN
+235 DHGLN
-240 IGGGDI
+240 IGGGNI
-246 NSAPQDRQWL
+246 NIAPQDRQWL
-256 YPSNVINYYSVEDG
+256 YPSNVINYYSPWDG
-270 DFLWQE
+270 SFLWQE

-314 EKLNKGIVELD
+314 EKTNKGIVELD
-325 DILLKD
+325 DMLLKD

-353 GRPIIKGEFNKKVMN
+353 GRPIIKGQFNPKVMN
-368 SRDLLMYNMYPA
+368 SRDLLMYNMYPC
-380 PPDKIN
+380 PPDKVN

-407 GYEDWKKDM
+407 GYENWKKDM

-431 VITDKA
+431 VITDNA
-437 GSTATN
+437 SSTATN
-443 PTVGTT
+443 PVVGTT
-449 IHKEDNNSKF
+449 INEENNDSKF

-464 WMITPPDKIKVNN
+464 WKITPPSQIEVKGGKV
-477 EDVNNIISTQ
+477 DNIISTQ

-511 MGKCNVWDILNMNNF
+511 MGACNVWDILNMNNF

-532 VLPLNYTQ
+532 ILPLNYTQ

-588 SSVYSFYNDAFWSDN
+588 ANIYSFYNDAFWSEN
-603 SKGKGYLPFEI
+603 SKGKCYLPFEI

-625 IFGANATSL
+625 IFGANATSF
-634 GFTTLLTDKIQ
+634 GFTTLLTDKLVST
-645 GNVLEKDGK
+645 VLTKDGK
-654 PTERITYST
+654 PTNNIVYST
-663 YNLKQLNPKT
+663 YNLKQLNEKT
-673 NRIYLINELV
+673 NRVYLINELTTV
-683 RAVDA
+683 VDA
-688 QTPVSDSEKDN
+688 QTPVSYSEEDN
-699 DCELLQTP
+699 DCEFLQTP

-760 VLNNYLRDM
+760 TLNNYLRDM

-790 PQYVLPP
+790 PEYVLPP
-797 IPYNYP
+797 VPYKYQP
-803 EYTKDIMPSDVV
+803 YTKDIWDANT
-815 IPLKTKITAPAQ
+815 IQPLKTKIIASMQ
-827 CTNNMYKIGTIN
+827 CKYKNNPGYYN
-839 YFNLFSDEFNQ
+839 NLFYDEFNY
-850 GYYETEIDL
+850 GYYEVEIDL

-864 TIQSISKF
+864 TIQSIDKF
-872 QDAYKTIEISNLGNL
+872 ISSYKTIEISNLNNL
-887 QVECGLPNI
+887 QVECRKPYIN
-896 ENFIFDRSTNILNGT
+896 NFIPNRNVILSAGKNSCNIDFGSLSKIT
-911 TGCDYVLGQ
+911 L
-920 LNNFVF
+920 
-926 KNEGQSQ
+926 KKEGLSQ
-933 SNKIN
+933 TDNVN
-938 FENTITLYTDNIK
+938 FENTITLYTDEIK
-951 LNDIQTFSIGYT
+951 ANDIKKFATAYT
-963 NKKTDSITSI
+963 NGLPNGNYENSYKTEKNNGHIEFLLQITKLS
-973 WNFYHYSQNSEYYDE
+973 NNDNSK
-988 QMYFAIKTSSFSDD
+988 I
-1002 NNIKLTETYLQAYY
+1002 TETYLQAYY
-1016 TNDVK
+1016 NNDVK
-1021 LKIRFSKVIKP
+1021 LKIRFTKMLFPKLVIVW
-1032 YLLFNRESYKPPYPN
+1032 SYF
-1047 IQKMGN
+1047 GN
-1053 DKDITIDINNQNVL
+1053 DKDITIDVNNWGTL
-1067 GIRNNTTSPIQIT
+1067 GIKNNTSNPIKI
-1080 IKPR
+1080 IFKPR

>member
-1 MQKISPAAMQW
+1 MSRINPSVMEE
-12 LRTGAGATAID
+12 LRRQAHDTLID
-23 IRESIKEHR
+23 IRENIRDNR
-32 HWIVFPFNVYSSYI
+32 HWMVFPFNVYSSYI

-58 KPSDYGSYSRIFD
+58 KPSDYGSYTRIFD
-71 NMESTIAQWQDS
+71 NMESTIAQWQGS

-105 QPVNSTIWANNET
+105 QPINSTIWANNET

-127 NNNVYWKLID
+127 NENNYWKLID
-137 GENIHDV
+137 GENIYDI
-144 NRMIE
+144 NKMLE
-149 YLNQYKLSYF
+149 YLKQYKLSYF
-159 INDNKADNFYTKEVK
+159 INNDNKADNFYTKEVK

-182 MVDDV
+182 MIDDR
-187 SSIKFGDAK
+187 SSIQFGDAK

-215 DEDITKLNIN
+215 DEDAEKLNIN

-256 YPSNVINYYSVEDG
+256 YPSNVINYYSPYDG
-270 DFLWQE
+270 SFLWQE

-283 DKISNSGLSVRQF
+283 DKISHSGLSVRQF

-314 EKLNKGIVELD
+314 KKLNKGIVELD
-325 DILLKD
+325 EVLLKD

-343 NPIFFDMPVI
+343 NPILFDMPVI

-386 TYASPEVSW
+386 TYAAPEVSW

-416 ESRYDFWKQKNSEGI
+416 ESRYDFWNQKNSEGI
-431 VITDKA
+431 VITDKVT
-437 GSTATN
+437 STATN

-449 IHKEDNNSKF
+449 INEEDNNSEF
-459 YWSKN
+459 YWSKS
-464 WMITPPDKIKVNN
+464 WKITPPNKVKVNSGSV
-477 EDVNNIISTQ
+477 DNIISTQ

-501 VGSVQIEYNK
+501 VGQVQIEYNK
-511 MGKCNVWDILNMNNF
+511 MGSCNVWDILNMNNF

-571 QDEKTWPN
+571 QDKKTWPN

-588 SSVYSFYNDAFWSDN
+588 ANVYSFYNDAFWSEK

-634 GFTTLLTDKIQ
+634 GFTTLLTDKCK
-645 GNVLEKDGK
+645 GTVYTNDGK
-654 PTERITYST
+654 ITEQITYST
-663 YNLKQLNPKT
+663 YNLKQLNEKT
-673 NRIYLINELV
+673 NRIYLINEQTK
-683 RAVDA
+683 AVEA

-699 DCELLQTP
+699 DCEFLQTP

-797 IPYNYP
+797 VPYNYQP
-803 EYTKDIMPSDVV
+803 YTKDIMPAGVV
-815 IPLKTKITAPAQ
+815 QTLKTKITAPAQ
-827 CTNNMYKIGTIN
+827 CKEN
-839 YFNLFSDEFNQ
+839 FPPVNLFDDTAEHNA
-850 GYYETEIDL
+850 YYETEIDL
-859 KQIDP
+859 RQIDP
-864 TIQSISKF
+864 TIQSIDKF
-872 QDAYKTIEISNLGNL
+872 KSAYKTIEISNLGNL
-887 QVECGLPNI
+887 QVECGPPNI
-896 ENFIFDRSTNILNGT
+896 ENFIPNRNVDILGGLNCNINLGSLANITLQESGRSQTDKVNFDNIR
-911 TGCDYVLGQ
+911 
-920 LNNFVF
+920 
-926 KNEGQSQ
+926 
-933 SNKIN
+933 
-938 FENTITLYTDNIK
+938 TLYTNNIT
-951 LNDIQTFSIGYT
+951 NEVQTFEPIAYT
-963 NKKTDSITSI
+963 NGLQGDDYE
-973 WNFYHYSQNSEYYDE
+973 NR
-988 QMYFAIKTSSFSDD
+988 YFASDKRVVLDFLLQITKLSNNNDNDKIK
-1002 NNIKLTETYLQAYY
+1002 ETYLQAYY

-1021 LKIRFSKVIKP
+1021 LKIRISKIININ
-1032 YLLFNRESYKPPYPN
+1032 LLLDSTMHWKYFGNNKN
-1047 IQKMGN
+1047 IVLDVDN
-1053 DKDITIDINNQNVL
+1053 PNVL
-1067 GIRNNTTSPIQIT
+1067 GIRNKSENPVKIT
-1080 IKPR
+1080 FIPR

>member
-1 MQKISPAAMQW
+1 MSRINPSVMEE
-12 LRTGAGATAID
+12 LRRQAHDTLID
-23 IRESIKEHR
+23 IRENIRDNR
-32 HWIVFPFNVYSSYI
+32 HWMVFPFNVYSSYI

-58 KPSDYGSYSRIFD
+58 KPSDYGSYTRIFD
-71 NMESTIAQWQDS
+71 NMESTIAQWQGS

-105 QPVNSTIWANNET
+105 QPINSTIWANNET

-127 NNNVYWKLID
+127 NENNYWKLID
-137 GENIHDV
+137 GENIYDI
-144 NRMIE
+144 NKMLE
-149 YLNQYKLSYF
+149 YLKQYKLSYF
-159 INDNKADNFYTKEVK
+159 INNDNKADNFYTKEVK

-182 MVDDV
+182 MIDDR
-187 SSIKFGDAK
+187 SSIQFGDAK

-215 DEDITKLNIN
+215 DEDAEKLNIN

-256 YPSNVINYYSVEDG
+256 YPSNVINYYSPYDG
-270 DFLWQE
+270 SFLWQE

-283 DKISNSGLSVRQF
+283 DKISHSGLSVRQF

-314 EKLNKGIVELD
+314 KKLNKGIVELD
-325 DILLKD
+325 EVLLKD

-343 NPIFFDMPVI
+343 NPILFDMPVI

-386 TYASPEVSW
+386 TYAAPEVSW

-416 ESRYDFWKQKNSEGI
+416 ESRYDFWNQKNSEGI
-431 VITDKA
+431 VITDKVT
-437 GSTATN
+437 STATN

-449 IHKEDNNSKF
+449 INEEDNNSEF
-459 YWSKN
+459 YWSKS
-464 WMITPPDKIKVNN
+464 WKITPPNKVKVNSGSV
-477 EDVNNIISTQ
+477 DNIISTQ

-501 VGSVQIEYNK
+501 VGQVQIEYNK
-511 MGKCNVWDILNMNNF
+511 MGSCNVWDILNMNNF

-571 QDEKTWPN
+571 QDKKTWPN

-588 SSVYSFYNDAFWSDN
+588 ANVYSFYNDAFWSEK

-634 GFTTLLTDKIQ
+634 GFTTLLTDKCK
-645 GNVLEKDGK
+645 GTVLTNDGK
-654 PTERITYST
+654 PTEELIYST
-663 YNLKQLNPKT
+663 YNLKQLNEKT
-673 NRIYLINELV
+673 NRIYLINEQTK
-683 RAVDA
+683 AVEA

-699 DCELLQTP
+699 DCEFLQTP

-797 IPYNYP
+797 VPYKYQV
-803 EYTKDIMPSDVV
+803 YTKDIISPNAKLPINFNFTVQ
-815 IPLKTKITAPAQ
+815 PQ
-827 CTNNMYKIGTIN
+827 CKSTLSNMV
-839 YFNLFSDEFNQ
+839 NLFDSTEEYT

-859 KQIDP
+859 RQIDP
-864 TIQSISKF
+864 TIQSIEKF
-872 QDAYKTIEISNLGNL
+872 KSAYKTIEISNLDNFSINNNATKIANYGYS
-887 QVECGLPNI
+887 NI
-896 ENFIFDRSTNILNGT
+896 ELFVGRGQCNLSVGEIFDFNFLEGGSEQTTNA
-911 TGCDYVLGQ
+911 
-920 LNNFVF
+920 NFP
-926 KNEGQSQ
+926 Q
-933 SNKIN
+933 NKI
-938 FENTITLYTDNIK
+938 
-951 LNDIQTFSIGYT
+951 
-963 NKKTDSITSI
+963 
-973 WNFYHYSQNSEYYDE
+973 
-988 QMYFAIKTSSFSDD
+988 IKTEEISTEIKTFIISKADKLGSVSFATYKTKYQDQIILFLMQISDT
-1002 NNIKLTETYLQAYY
+1002 NLKPINKVQNVYLQAYY
-1016 TNDVK
+1016 TNDMK
-1021 LKIRFSKVIKP
+1021 LKIRFSKVIWPK
-1032 YLLFNRESYKPPYPN
+1032 FMGTVGYPN
-1047 IQKMGN
+1047 WGHNTNLTFSNSVNKLN
-1053 DKDITIDINNQNVL
+1053 FTNKSNNPVK
-1067 GIRNNTTSPIQIT
+1067 IT
-1080 IKPR
+1080 IKPN

>member
-32 HWIVFPFNVYSSYI
+32 HWMVFPFNVYSSYI

-58 KPSDYGSYSRIFD
+58 KPSDYGSYTRIFD

-97 LTIDDFKN
+97 LTIDDFNK
-105 QPVNSTIWANNET
+105 QPINSNIWANNET

-127 NNNVYWKLID
+127 NSNVYWKLID
-137 GENIHDV
+137 GENIHNI
-144 NRMIE
+144 NRMLE

-159 INDNKADNFYTKEVK
+159 INNDNKADNFYTKEVK

-182 MVDDV
+182 MIDDR
-187 SSIKFGDAK
+187 SSIQFGEAK

-215 DEDITKLNIN
+215 DEDADKLNIN

-246 NSAPQDRQWL
+246 NSSPQDRQWL
-256 YPSNVINYYSVEDG
+256 YPSNVINYYSPYDG
-270 DFLWQE
+270 SFLWQE

-353 GRPIIKGEFNKKVMN
+353 GRPIIKGQFNKKVMN
-368 SRDLLMYNMYPA
+368 SRDLLMYNMYPSL
-380 PPDKIN
+380 PDKIN

-416 ESRYDFWKQKNSEGI
+416 ESRYDFWNQKNSEGI

-437 GSTATN
+437 SSTATN

-464 WMITPPDKIKVNN
+464 WMITPPNKIKVNN
-477 EDVNNIISTQ
+477 ENVNNIISTQ

-501 VGSVQIEYNK
+501 VGQVQIEYSK
-511 MGKCNVWDILNMNNF
+511 MGACNVWDILNMNNF

-588 SSVYSFYNDAFWSDN
+588 ANIYSFYNDAFWSEK

-625 IFGANATSL
+625 IFGANSTSL

-699 DCELLQTP
+699 DCEFLQTP
-707 DGTNCSYIID
+707 NGVNCSYIID

-790 PQYVLPP
+790 PQHVLPP
-797 IPYNYP
+797 VPYNYKP
-803 EYTKDIMPSDVV
+803 YTRDIMPAGVV
-815 IPLKTKITAPAQ
+815 QTLKTKITAPVQ
-827 CTNNMYKIGTIN
+827 CKNIIEYPAT
-839 YFNLFSDEFNQ
+839 LFSNKFNDA
-850 GYYETEIDL
+850 YYEVEIDL

-872 QDAYKTIEISNLGNL
+872 QDVYKTIEISNLNNI
-887 QVECGLPNI
+887 QVECGPPDI
-896 ENFIFDRSTNILNGT
+896 ENFIPNRNVNLSEGKNCEFNIGSL
-911 TGCDYVLGQ
+911 
-920 LNNFVF
+920 
-926 KNEGQSQ
+926 
-933 SNKIN
+933 SNMTLQESGRLQVDKIN
-938 FENTITLYTDNIK
+938 FPNTFTINTKEIT
-951 LNDIQTFSIGYT
+951 NDIKTLDIFKT
-963 NKKTDSITSI
+963 NGLPNYGDYQNIYKINNKEAYIIFLLQITSLS
-973 WNFYHYSQNSEYYDE
+973 NKVDDK
-988 QMYFAIKTSSFSDD
+988 IK
-1002 NNIKLTETYLQAYY
+1002 ETYLQAYY

-1021 LKIRFSKVIKP
+1021 LKIRFSKKIIAILSGKNLKP
-1032 YLLFNRESYKPPYPN
+1032 SKLTHL
-1047 IQKMGN
+1047 GN
-1053 DKDITIDINNQNVL
+1053 DKDITIDVSNHNNL
-1067 GIRNNTTSPIQIT
+1067 GIRNKSDNPVKIT

>member
-1 MQKISPAAMQW
+1 MSRINPGVMEE
-12 LRTGAGATAID
+12 LRRQSHDTLID
-23 IRESIKEHR
+23 IRENIRNNR
-32 HWIVFPFNVYSSYI
+32 HWMVFPFNVYSSYI

-71 NMESTIAQWQDS
+71 NMESTIAQWQGS
-83 LKIVQKYKGEEINI
+83 LKIVQKYKGEEIKI

-105 QPVNSTIWANNET
+105 QPINSTIWANNET
-118 PFAIKLKDE
+118 PFGIKLKDE
-127 NNNVYWKLID
+127 NSNVYWKLIY
-137 GENIHDV
+137 GENIYDI
-144 NRMIE
+144 NKMLE
-149 YLNQYKLSYF
+149 YLKQYKLSYF
-159 INDNKADNFYTKEVK
+159 INNDNKADNFYTKEVK

-182 MVDDV
+182 MIDDR
-187 SSIKFGDAK
+187 SSVQFGDAK

-215 DEDITKLNIN
+215 DEDVNKLNIN

-240 IGGGDI
+240 IGGGNI

-256 YPSNVINYYSVEDG
+256 YPSNVINYYSPYDG
-270 DFLWQE
+270 SFLWQE

-325 DILLKD
+325 EILLKD

-353 GRPIIKGEFNKKVMN
+353 GRPIIKGQFNKKVMN
-368 SRDLLMYNMYPA
+368 SRDLLMYNMFPA

-395 YNIQGIQPTMIT
+395 YNIQGVQPTMIT

-431 VITDKA
+431 VITDPTTT
-437 GSTATN
+437 SLSN
-443 PTVGTT
+443 STVGRYVY
-449 IHKEDNNSKF
+449 KEDKDSKF
-459 YWSKN
+459 YWSKD
-464 WMITPPDKIKVNN
+464 WMITPPEKVKIKN

-501 VGSVQIEYNK
+501 LGQVQIEYNK
-511 MGKCNVWDILNMNNF
+511 MGSCNVWDILNMNNF

-540 KLVFN
+540 RLVFN

-588 SSVYSFYNDAFWSDN
+588 ANIYSFYNDAFWSEK

-625 IFGANATSL
+625 IFGANAASL
-634 GFTTLLTDKIQ
+634 GFTTLLTDKCK
-645 GNVLEKDGK
+645 GTVLNKNGK
-654 PTERITYST
+654 PTSTLVYST
-663 YNLKQLNPKT
+663 YNLKQLNQKT
-673 NRIYLINELV
+673 NRVYLINEKTK
-683 RAVDA
+683 AIDA

-699 DCELLQTP
+699 NCKFLQTP

-790 PQYVLPP
+790 PKYVFPP
-797 IPYNYP
+797 VPYNYKP
-803 EYTKDIMPSDVV
+803 YTKDIMPSDVV
-815 IPLKTKITAPAQ
+815 QTLKIKITAQPQ
-827 CTNNMYKIGTIN
+827 CKKTGSRLV
-839 YFNLFSDEFNQ
+839 NLFSDEFNDA
-850 GYYETEIDL
+850 YYEIEIDL

-887 QVECGLPNI
+887 QVECGPPNI
-896 ENFIFDRSTNILNGT
+896 ENFIPNRNINIFG
-911 TGCDYVLGQ
+911 GSDDCS
-920 LNNFVF
+920 NNLFSLENITL
-926 KNEGQSQ
+926 KNIGLSQ
-933 SNKIN
+933 NDKIN

-951 LNDIQTFSIGYT
+951 VNDTETKYATGVANGTPSENYLNVYHTLDNIFAVRFFLQITKLVF
-963 NKKTDSITSI
+963 TDK
-973 WNFYHYSQNSEYYDE
+973 DK
-988 QMYFAIKTSSFSDD
+988 IK
-1002 NNIKLTETYLQAYY
+1002 ETYLQAYY
-1016 TNDVK
+1016 NNDVK
-1021 LKIRFSKVIKP
+1021 LKIRFTKVLLPILQCFYVDFYAKP
-1032 YLLFNRESYKPPYPN
+1032 NYW
-1047 IQKMGN
+1047 GN
-1053 DKDITIDINNQNVL
+1053 VKDIVLDVSNPNVL
-1067 GIRNNTTSPIQIT
+1067 GIRNKSNNPVRIK

>member
-1 MQKISPAAMQW
+1 MSRINPGVMEE
-12 LRTGAGATAID
+12 LRRQAHDTLID
-23 IRESIKEHR
+23 IRENIRDNR
-32 HWIVFPFNVYSSYI
+32 HWMVFPFNVYSSYI

-58 KPSDYGSYSRIFD
+58 KPSDYGSYTRIFD
-71 NMESTIAQWQDS
+71 NMESTIAQWQNS

-105 QPVNSTIWANNET
+105 QPINSNIWANNET
-118 PFAIKLKDE
+118 PFAIKLNDE

-137 GENIHDV
+137 GANIYDI
-144 NRMIE
+144 NKMLE

-159 INDNKADNFYTKEVK
+159 INNDNKADNFYTKEVK

-182 MVDDV
+182 MIDDR
-187 SSIKFGDAK
+187 SSIQFGEAK

-215 DEDITKLNIN
+215 DEDAEKLNIN

-256 YPSNVINYYSVEDG
+256 YPSNVINYYSPYDG
-270 DFLWQE
+270 SFLWQE

-325 DILLKD
+325 EILLKD

-337 AVKFYG
+337 SVKFYG
-343 NPIFFDMPVI
+343 NPILFDIPVI
-353 GRPIIKGEFNKKVMN
+353 GRPIIKGQFNKKVMN

-380 PPDKIN
+380 SPDKIN
-386 TYASPEVSW
+386 TYASPDVSW

-407 GYEDWKKDM
+407 GFKDWKDFM
-416 ESRYDFWKQKNSEGI
+416 EARYDFWSSKNSEGI
-431 VITDKA
+431 VITDPTTT
-437 GSTATN
+437 SATN
-443 PTVGTT
+443 SNVGRN
-449 IHKEDNNSKF
+449 IHTENKESKF

-464 WMITPPDKIKVNN
+464 WNITPPNKIKVNSGN
-477 EDVNNIISTQ
+477 VDNIISTQ

-501 VGSVQIEYNK
+501 VGQVQFEYNK
-511 MGKCNVWDILNMNNF
+511 MGSCNVWDILNINNF

-532 VLPLNYTQ
+532 ILPLNYTQ

-588 SSVYSFYNDAFWSDN
+588 ANIYSFYNDAFWGDDA
-603 SKGKGYLPFEI
+603 KGKGYLPFEI

-673 NRIYLINELV
+673 NRIYLINELI

-699 DCELLQTP
+699 DLEFLQTP

-734 ADNPYTNNEEDYL
+734 ADNPYTNNEEDFL

-797 IPYNYP
+797 VPYNYP
-803 EYTKDIMPSDVV
+803 EYTKNIWDGKTGQALI
-815 IPLKTKITAPAQ
+815 TKITAPAQ
-827 CTNNMYKIGTIN
+827 CIN
-839 YFNLFSDEFNQ
+839 DVNIFLDNLYEA
-850 GYYETEIDL
+850 YYETEIDL
-859 KQIDP
+859 KEIDP

-872 QDAYKTIEISNLGNL
+872 QDAYKTIEISNINNL
-887 QVECGLPNI
+887 QSNCLEPELKYFIKDRNVNLSAGENSCNNDLGILSNSVLKKVGLKQKI
-896 ENFIFDRSTNILNGT
+896 S
-911 TGCDYVLGQ
+911 
-920 LNNFVF
+920 
-926 KNEGQSQ
+926 
-933 SNKIN
+933 IN
-938 FENTITLYTDNIK
+938 FENTITLYTDNINNEPQNFIIGIANNLDSGEYNSLYWTEK
-951 LNDIQTFSIGYT
+951 NSGVFHFAFTISKINDTE
-963 NKKTDSITSI
+963 NDK
-973 WNFYHYSQNSEYYDE
+973 
-988 QMYFAIKTSSFSDD
+988 IK
-1002 NNIKLTETYLQAYY
+1002 ETYLQAYY
-1016 TNDVK
+1016 TNDMK
-1021 LKIRFSKVIKP
+1021 LKIRFSKTVKP
-1032 YLLFNRESYKPPYPN
+1032 KLTFLGGAEYWPYF
-1047 IQKMGN
+1047 GN
-1053 DKDITIDINNQNVL
+1053 DKNITIDLNALGVLNMVNNSDDPVK
-1067 GIRNNTTSPIQIT
+1067 IT

>member
-1 MQKISPAAMQW
+1 MSRINPSVMEE
-12 LRTGAGATAID
+12 LRRQAHDTLID
-23 IRESIKEHR
+23 IRENIRDNR
-32 HWIVFPFNVYSSYI
+32 HWMVFPFNVYSSYI

-71 NMESTIAQWQDS
+71 NMESTIAQWQGS

-97 LTIDDFKN
+97 LTIDDFNK
-105 QPVNSTIWANNET
+105 QPINSTIWANNET

-127 NNNVYWKLID
+127 NENNYWKLID
-137 GENIHDV
+137 GENIYDI
-144 NRMIE
+144 NKMLE
-149 YLNQYKLSYF
+149 YLKQYKLSYF
-159 INDNKADNFYTKEVK
+159 MNNDNKADNFYTKEVK

-182 MVDDV
+182 MIDDR
-187 SSIKFGDAK
+187 SSIQFGEAK

-215 DEDITKLNIN
+215 DEDAEKLNIN

-256 YPSNVINYYSVEDG
+256 YPSNVINYYSPYDG
-270 DFLWQE
+270 SFLWQE

-283 DKISNSGLSVRQF
+283 DKISHSGLSVRQF

-314 EKLNKGIVELD
+314 KKLNKGIVELD
-325 DILLKD
+325 EVLLKD

-343 NPIFFDMPVI
+343 NPILFDMPVI

-386 TYASPEVSW
+386 TYAAPEVSW

-416 ESRYDFWKQKNSEGI
+416 ESRYDFWNQKNSEGI
-431 VITDKA
+431 VITDKVT
-437 GSTATN
+437 STATN

-449 IHKEDNNSKF
+449 INEEDNNSEF
-459 YWSKN
+459 YWSKS
-464 WMITPPDKIKVNN
+464 WKITPPNKVKVNSGSV
-477 EDVNNIISTQ
+477 DNIISTQ

-501 VGSVQIEYNK
+501 VGQVQIEYNK
-511 MGKCNVWDILNMNNF
+511 MGSCNVWDILNINNF

-571 QDEKTWPN
+571 QDKKTWPN

-588 SSVYSFYNDAFWSDN
+588 ANVYSFYNDAFWSEK

-634 GFTTLLTDKIQ
+634 GFTTLLTDKCK
-645 GNVLEKDGK
+645 GTVLTNDGK
-654 PTERITYST
+654 PTEELIYST
-663 YNLKQLNPKT
+663 YNLKQLNEKT
-673 NRIYLINELV
+673 NRIYLINEQTK
-683 RAVDA
+683 AVEA

-699 DCELLQTP
+699 DCEFLQTP

-797 IPYNYP
+797 VPYKYQV
-803 EYTKDIMPSDVV
+803 YTKDIISPNAKLPINFNFTVQ
-815 IPLKTKITAPAQ
+815 PQ
-827 CTNNMYKIGTIN
+827 CKSTLSNMV
-839 YFNLFSDEFNQ
+839 NLFDSTEEYT

-859 KQIDP
+859 RQIDP
-864 TIQSISKF
+864 TIQSIEKF
-872 QDAYKTIEISNLGNL
+872 KSAYKTIEISNLDNFSINNNATKIANYGYS
-887 QVECGLPNI
+887 NI
-896 ENFIFDRSTNILNGT
+896 ELFVGRGQCNLSVGEIFDFNFLEGGSEQTTNA
-911 TGCDYVLGQ
+911 
-920 LNNFVF
+920 NFP
-926 KNEGQSQ
+926 Q
-933 SNKIN
+933 NKI
-938 FENTITLYTDNIK
+938 
-951 LNDIQTFSIGYT
+951 
-963 NKKTDSITSI
+963 
-973 WNFYHYSQNSEYYDE
+973 
-988 QMYFAIKTSSFSDD
+988 IKTEEISTEIKTFIISKADKLGSVSFATYKTKYQDQIILFLMQISDT
-1002 NNIKLTETYLQAYY
+1002 NLKPINKVQNVYLQAYY
-1016 TNDVK
+1016 TNDMK
-1021 LKIRFSKVIKP
+1021 LKIRFSKVIWPK
-1032 YLLFNRESYKPPYPN
+1032 FMGTVGYPN
-1047 IQKMGN
+1047 WGHNTNLTFSNSVNKLN
-1053 DKDITIDINNQNVL
+1053 FTNKSNNPVK
-1067 GIRNNTTSPIQIT
+1067 IT
-1080 IKPR
+1080 IKPN

>member
-1 MQKISPAAMQW
+1 MSRINPGVIEE
-12 LRTGAGATAID
+12 LRRQAHDTLID
-23 IRESIKEHR
+23 IRENIRDNR
-32 HWIVFPFNVYSSYI
+32 HWMVFPFNVYSSYI

-71 NMESTIAQWQDS
+71 NMESTIAQWQGS
-83 LKIVQKYKGEEINI
+83 LKIVQKYKGEEINV
-97 LTIDDFKN
+97 LMIDDFSK
-105 QPVNSTIWANNET
+105 QPINSTIWANNET

-137 GENIHDV
+137 GENIYDI
-144 NRMIE
+144 NRMLE

-159 INDNKADNFYTKEVK
+159 MNNDNKADNFYTKEVK

-182 MVDDV
+182 MIDDR
-187 SSIKFGDAK
+187 SSIQFGEAK

-215 DEDITKLNIN
+215 DEDADKLNIN

-246 NSAPQDRQWL
+246 NTAPQDRQWL
-256 YPSNVINYYSVEDG
+256 YPSNVINYYSPYDG
-270 DFLWQE
+270 SFLWQE

-283 DKISNSGLSVRQF
+283 DKISNSGLSVLQF

-325 DILLKD
+325 EVLLKD

-353 GRPIIKGEFNKKVMN
+353 GRPIIKGQFNKKVMN
-368 SRDLLMYNMYPA
+368 SRDLLMYNMYPT

-386 TYASPEVSW
+386 TYAAPEVSW

-431 VITDKA
+431 VITDPTTT
-437 GSTATN
+437 SATN
-443 PTVGTT
+443 STVGRN
-449 IHKEDNNSKF
+449 IHKEDKDSKF
-459 YWSKN
+459 YWSKD
-464 WMITPPDKIKVNN
+464 WKITPPAKIKTNGGTV
-477 EDVNNIISTQ
+477 DNIISTQ
-487 ASSYFRRKDEFGNT
+487 ASSYFRRKNEFGNT
-501 VGSVQIEYNK
+501 VGQVQIEYNK
-511 MGKCNVWDILNMNNF
+511 MGACNVWDILNMNNF

-545 PFTIPGGVGKFLNFI
+545 PFVIPGGVGKFLNFI

-588 SSVYSFYNDAFWSDN
+588 ANIYSFYNDAFWSEK

-634 GFTTLLTDKIQ
+634 GFTTLLTDKCK
-645 GNVLEKDGK
+645 GTVLTKNGK
-654 PTERITYST
+654 PTSELIYST
-663 YNLKQLNPKT
+663 YNLKQLNEKT
-673 NRIYLINELV
+673 NRVYLINEKTK
-683 RAVDA
+683 AIDA

-699 DCELLQTP
+699 DCEFLQTP

-734 ADNPYTNNEEDYL
+734 ADNPYTNNEADYL

-760 VLNNYLRDM
+760 TLNNYLRDM

-790 PQYVLPP
+790 PEYVLPP
-797 IPYNYP
+797 VPYNYQV
-803 EYTKDIMPSDVV
+803 YTKDIWDGNTGQA
-815 IPLKTKITAPAQ
+815 LKTKITAPAQ
-827 CTNNMYKIGTIN
+827 CKQGYPP
-839 YFNLFSDEFNQ
+839 YLNLFSGQFNE
-850 GYYETEIDL
+850 GYYEIEIDL

-864 TIQSISKF
+864 TIQSIDKF
-872 QDAYKTIEISNLGNL
+872 ISSYKTIEISNLNNMYIW
-887 QVECGLPNI
+887 CNKPNI
-896 ENFIFDRSTNILNGT
+896 ENFIPNRNVMLTYGEGKCNNNAIILQNVEIKQEGLPQIDNVNFD
-911 TGCDYVLGQ
+911 
-920 LNNFVF
+920 
-926 KNEGQSQ
+926 
-933 SNKIN
+933 
-938 FENTITLYTDNIK
+938 NTITLYTDNIN
-951 LNDIQTFSIGYT
+951 NDIKTFATAYT
-963 NKKTDSITSI
+963 NGLPSGNYKSYYKIKDNVKMDFLLQTTKLSNNDSNKIT
-973 WNFYHYSQNSEYYDE
+973 E
-988 QMYFAIKTSSFSDD
+988 
-1002 NNIKLTETYLQAYY
+1002 LYLQTYY

-1021 LKIRFSKVIKP
+1021 LKIRFSKI
-1032 YLLFNRESYKPPYPN
+1032 LFADLGFEMALYISW
-1047 IQKMGN
+1047 GN
-1053 DKDITIDINNQNVL
+1053 DKDIILDINNPNVL
-1067 GIRNNTTSPIQIT
+1067 GIINKSNNPIKIT

>member
-1 MQKISPAAMQW
+1 M
-12 LRTGAGATAID
+12 
-23 IRESIKEHR
+23 
-32 HWIVFPFNVYSSYI
+32 
-46 PDTET
+46 
-51 GWKPNNA
+51 
-58 KPSDYGSYSRIFD
+58 
-71 NMESTIAQWQDS
+71 
-83 LKIVQKYKGEEINI
+83 
-97 LTIDDFKN
+97 IDD
-105 QPVNSTIWANNET
+105 
-118 PFAIKLKDE
+118 
-127 NNNVYWKLID
+127 
-137 GENIHDV
+137 
-144 NRMIE
+144 R
-149 YLNQYKLSYF
+149 
-159 INDNKADNFYTKEVK
+159 
-174 VGKYWDAY
+174 
-182 MVDDV
+182 
-187 SSIKFGDAK
+187 SSIQFGDAK

-215 DEDITKLNIN
+215 DEDVNKLNIN

-240 IGGGDI
+240 IGGGNI

-256 YPSNVINYYSVEDG
+256 YPSNVINYYSPYDG
-270 DFLWQE
+270 SFLWQE

-325 DILLKD
+325 EILLKD

-353 GRPIIKGEFNKKVMN
+353 GRPIIKGQFNKKVMN
-368 SRDLLMYNMYPA
+368 SRDLLMYNMFPA

-416 ESRYDFWKQKNSEGI
+416 EGRYDFWKQKNSEGI
-431 VITDKA
+431 AITDP
-437 GSTATN
+437 STTSATN
-443 PTVGTT
+443 STVGRYVY
-449 IHKEDNNSKF
+449 KEDNESKF

-464 WMITPPDKIKVNN
+464 WMITPPEKVKIKN

-511 MGKCNVWDILNMNNF
+511 MGACNVWDILNMNNF

-532 VLPLNYTQ
+532 LLPLNYTQ

-571 QDEKTWPN
+571 QDEKSWPN

-588 SSVYSFYNDAFWSDN
+588 ANIYSFYNDAFWSDN

-625 IFGANATSL
+625 IFGVNATSL
-634 GFTTLLTDKIQ
+634 GFTTLLTDKCK
-645 GNVLEKDGK
+645 GTVLNKNGS
-654 PTERITYST
+654 PTSELVYST
-663 YNLKQLNPKT
+663 YNLKQLNEKT
-673 NRIYLINELV
+673 NRVYLINEKTK
-683 RAVDA
+683 AIDA

-699 DCELLQTP
+699 DCEFLQTP

-797 IPYNYP
+797 VPYNYQP
-803 EYTKDIMPSDVV
+803 YTKDI
-815 IPLKTKITAPAQ
+815 IPANAKLPILFNAIQPGQCKKITPPYNIAH
-827 CTNNMYKIGTIN
+827 NNFFDENTE
-839 YFNLFSDEFNQ
+839 YF
-850 GYYETEIDL
+850 GYSEIELEL

-864 TIQSISKF
+864 TIQSIDKF
-872 QDAYKTIEISNLGNL
+872 ISSYKTIEISNLSNL
-887 QVECGLPNI
+887 QVECEPPNI
-896 ENFIFDRSTNILNGT
+896 ENFIPNRNVEILVGR
-911 TGCDYVLGQ
+911 TGCSDYLGN
-920 LNNFVF
+920 LDGV
-926 KNEGQSQ
+926 
-933 SNKIN
+933 KIETQGMEQIDKVN
-938 FENTITLYTDNIK
+938 FENTIILYTDNIII
-951 LNDIQTFSIGYT
+951 NDIQTVATGYT
-963 NKKTDSITSI
+963 NGLINKEYRTKYKTKWEEAFIYLLLQITKLY
-973 WNFYHYSQNSEYYDE
+973 NNDNDK
-988 QMYFAIKTSSFSDD
+988 IKET
-1002 NNIKLTETYLQAYY
+1002 KLQIYY
-1016 TNDVK
+1016 TNNMK
-1021 LKIRFSKVIKP
+1021 LKIRISKSIIPKLLGVEGYGDIWYWGTTEYETPISDGSIK
-1032 YLLFNRESYKPPYPN
+1032 FN
-1047 IQKMGN
+1047 
-1053 DKDITIDINNQNVL
+1053 INNPNVL
-1067 GIRNNTTSPIQIT
+1067 RIRNSSNNPVKIT
-1080 IKPR
+1080 MKPR

>member
-1 MQKISPAAMQW
+1 MSRINPGVIEE
-12 LRTGAGATAID
+12 LRRQAHDTLID
-23 IRESIKEHR
+23 IRENIKDNR
-32 HWIVFPFNVYSSYI
+32 HWMVFPFNVYSSYI

-58 KPSDYGSYSRIFD
+58 KPSDYGSYTRIFD

-97 LTIDDFKN
+97 LTIDDFNK
-105 QPVNSTIWANNET
+105 QPINSTIWANNET

-137 GENIHDV
+137 GENIYDI
-144 NRMIE
+144 NRMLE
-149 YLNQYKLSYF
+149 YLKQYKLSYF
-159 INDNKADNFYTKEVK
+159 INNDNKADNFYTKEVK

-182 MVDDV
+182 MIDDR
-187 SSIKFGDAK
+187 SSIQFVEAK

-206 ERQYTLLIL
+206 ERQSTLLIL
-215 DEDITKLNIN
+215 DEDADKLNIN

-246 NSAPQDRQWL
+246 NSSPQDRQWL
-256 YPSNVINYYSVEDG
+256 YPSNVINYYSPYDG
-270 DFLWQE
+270 SFLWQE

-283 DKISNSGLSVRQF
+283 DKISNSGLAVRQF

-305 YCFPKITYD
+305 YCFPKITYN
-314 EKLNKGIVELD
+314 EKTNTSIIELD
-325 DILLKD
+325 DVLLKD

-353 GRPIIKGEFNKKVMN
+353 GRPIIKGQFNKKVMN

-416 ESRYDFWKQKNSEGI
+416 ESRYDFWNQKNSEGI

-437 GSTATN
+437 SSTATN

-449 IHKEDNNSKF
+449 INEEDNNSEF
-459 YWSKN
+459 YWSKS
-464 WMITPPDKIKVNN
+464 WKITPPNKVKVNN
-477 EDVNNIISTQ
+477 GNVDNIISTQ
-487 ASSYFRRKDEFGNT
+487 ASSYFRRKDKFGNT
-501 VGSVQIEYNK
+501 VGQVQIEYNK
-511 MGKCNVWDILNMNNF
+511 MGACNVWDILNMNNF
-526 INRQIT
+526 INRQTT

-571 QDEKTWPN
+571 QDKKTWPN
-579 FQWLNGFMS
+579 FQFLNGFMS
-588 SSVYSFYNDAFWSDN
+588 SNVYSFYNDAFWSEK

-614 FREQGNDKVGA
+614 FKEQGNDKVGA

-634 GFTTLLTDKIQ
+634 GFTTLLTDKCK
-645 GNVLEKDGK
+645 GTVLTKDGK

-699 DCELLQTP
+699 DCEFLQTP

-734 ADNPYTNNEEDYL
+734 ADNPYTNNEEYYL

-797 IPYNYP
+797 VPYNYKP
-803 EYTKDIMPSDVV
+803 YTKDIWDANTGQA
-815 IPLKTKITAPAQ
+815 LKTKITAPAQ
-827 CTNNMYKIGTIN
+827 CKHSNNPKSFI
-839 YFNLFSDEFNQ
+839 NLFDNTTEYK
-850 GYYETEIDL
+850 GYYEIEIDL
-859 KQIDP
+859 RQIDP

-872 QDAYKTIEISNLGNL
+872 QDAYKTIEISNLDNL
-887 QVECGLPNI
+887 QVSCIEPDIKHFIRDRNVNILGGYSTCEYNFGPLSDATLHKKGLPQKDN
-896 ENFIFDRSTNILNGT
+896 
-911 TGCDYVLGQ
+911 V
-920 LNNFVF
+920 
-926 KNEGQSQ
+926 
-933 SNKIN
+933 N
-938 FENTITLYTDNIK
+938 FESTKTLYTDNIK
-951 LNDIQTFSIGYT
+951 VNDTETIYVTAYT
-963 NKKTDSITSI
+963 YGLSSGN
-973 WNFYHYSQNSEYYDE
+973 YQSEYTISWRNWDINFLL
-988 QMYFAIKTSSFSDD
+988 QITKLSDND
-1002 NNIKLTETYLQAYY
+1002 NNKITETYLQAYY
-1016 TNDVK
+1016 TNDMK
-1021 LKIRFSKVIKP
+1021 LKIRFSKV
-1032 YLLFNRESYKPPYPN
+1032 LLAQLLGYCLTNNTSW
-1047 IQKMGN
+1047 GN
-1053 DKDITIDINNQNVL
+1053 DKDITIDVNALGVLNMINNS
-1067 GIRNNTTSPIQIT
+1067 NNPVKIT
-1080 IKPR
+1080 FTPR

>member
-1 MQKISPAAMQW
+1 MSRINPGVMEE
-12 LRTGAGATAID
+12 LRKQAHDTLID
-23 IRESIKEHR
+23 IRENIRDNR
-32 HWIVFPFNVYSSYI
+32 HWMVFPFNVYSSYI

-83 LKIVQKYKGEEINI
+83 LKIVQKHKGEEINI
-97 LTIDDFKN
+97 LTIDDFNK
-105 QPVNSTIWANNET
+105 QPINSTIWANNET

-137 GENIHDV
+137 GENIYDI
-144 NRMIE
+144 NRMLE
-149 YLNQYKLSYF
+149 YLKQYKLIYF
-159 INDNKADNFYTKEVK
+159 LNNDNKADNFYTKEVK
-174 VGKYWDAY
+174 VGKYWNAY
-182 MVDDV
+182 MIDDR
-187 SSIKFGDAK
+187 SSIQFGEAK

-215 DEDITKLNIN
+215 DEDVNKLNIN

-246 NSAPQDRQWL
+246 NSTPQDRQWL
-256 YPSNVINYYSVEDG
+256 YPSNVINYYSPYDG
-270 DFLWQE
+270 SFLWQE

-283 DKISNSGLSVRQF
+283 DKISNNGLSVRQF

-314 EKLNKGIVELD
+314 EKTNTSTIELD
-325 DILLKD
+325 EILLKD

-353 GRPIIKGEFNKKVMN
+353 GRPIIKGQFNKKVMN
-368 SRDLLMYNMYPA
+368 SRDLLMYNMFPT

-386 TYASPEVSW
+386 TYAAPEVSW
-395 YNIQGIQPTMIT
+395 YNVQGIQPTMIT
-407 GYEDWKKDM
+407 GYESWKKDM

-431 VITDKA
+431 VITDA
-437 GSTATN
+437 STTSSSN
-443 PTVGTT
+443 STVGRN
-449 IHKEDNNSKF
+449 IHKEDKDSKF
-459 YWSKN
+459 YWSKD
-464 WMITPPDKIKVNN
+464 WKITPPNKIKVNGGN
-477 EDVNNIISTQ
+477 VDNIISTQ

-511 MGKCNVWDILNMNNF
+511 MGACNVWDILNINNF
-526 INRQIT
+526 INRKIT

-571 QDEKTWPN
+571 QNEKSWPN

-588 SSVYSFYNDAFWSDN
+588 ANIYSFYNDAFWSEN

-634 GFTTLLTDKIQ
+634 GFTTLLTDKLV
-645 GNVLEKDGK
+645 GTVFTKNGS
-654 PTERITYST
+654 PTNEIVYST
-663 YNLKQLNPKT
+663 YNLKQLNEKT
-673 NRIYLINELV
+673 NRVYLINEQTK
-683 RAVDA
+683 AVDA
-688 QTPVSDSEKDN
+688 QTSVSDSEKDN
-699 DCELLQTP
+699 DCEFLQTP

-760 VLNNYLRDM
+760 TLNNYIRDM

-778 LPHDYEIPTFNY
+778 LPHNYEIPTFNY

-797 IPYNYP
+797 VTYNYKP
-803 EYTKDIMPSDVV
+803 YTKDIWGANTAK
-815 IPLKTKITAPAQ
+815 PLKTKITAPAQ
-827 CTNNMYKIGTIN
+827 CKKAQN
-839 YFNLFSDEFNQ
+839 YGIPVNLFSDEFNDA
-850 GYYETEIDL
+850 YYEIEIDL

-864 TIQSISKF
+864 TIQSISKL

-887 QVECGLPNI
+887 QVECGPPEI
-896 ENFIFDRSTNILNGT
+896 ENFITNRDINLNG
-911 TGCDYVLGQ
+911 GRNSCDFNSGL
-920 LNNFVF
+920 LS
-926 KNEGQSQ
+926 K
-933 SNKIN
+933 
-938 FENTITLYTDNIK
+938 ITLKKEGLSQTDKVNFP
-951 LNDIQTFSIGYT
+951 NTFSIDTKEIT
-963 NKKTDSITSI
+963 ND
-973 WNFYHYSQNSEYYDE
+973 
-988 QMYFAIKTSSFSDD
+988 IKTLDTFKTSGLSNENYKSIYYTEKSGAINFLLQITKLSNSDND
-1002 NNIKLTETYLQAYY
+1002 KIKEIYLQTYY

-1021 LKIRFSKVIKP
+1021 LKIRFTKVLFVQ
-1032 YLLFNRESYKPPYPN
+1032 LLLLAKINLSYA
-1047 IQKMGN
+1047 GN
-1053 DKDITIDINNQNVL
+1053 DKDIILEVKNINVL
-1067 GIRNNTTSPIQIT
+1067 CIRNKSDNPVKIT
-1080 IKPR
+1080 FKSR

>member
-1 MQKISPAAMQW
+1 MSRINPGVIEE
-12 LRTGAGATAID
+12 LRRQAHDTLID
-23 IRESIKEHR
+23 IRENIKDNR
-32 HWIVFPFNVYSSYI
+32 HWMVFPFNVYSSYI

-83 LKIVQKYKGEEINI
+83 LKIVQKHKGEEINI
-97 LTIDDFKN
+97 LTIDDFSK
-105 QPVNSTIWANNET
+105 QSINSTIWANNET

-137 GENIHDV
+137 GENIYDI
-144 NRMIE
+144 NRMLA
-149 YLNQYKLSYF
+149 YLKQYKLSYF
-159 INDNKADNFYTKEVK
+159 INNDNKADNFYTKEVK
-174 VGKYWDAY
+174 VGKHWDAY
-182 MVDDV
+182 MIDDR
-187 SSIKFGDAK
+187 SSIQFGEAK

-215 DEDITKLNIN
+215 DEDASKLNIN

-235 DRGLN
+235 DHGLN
-240 IGGGDI
+240 IGGGNI
-246 NSAPQDRQWL
+246 NIAPQDRQWL
-256 YPSNVINYYSVEDG
+256 YPSNVINYYSPWDG
-270 DFLWQE
+270 SFLWQE

-305 YCFPKITYD
+305 YCFPKITYN
-314 EKLNKGIVELD
+314 EKTNTSTIELD
-325 DILLKD
+325 DMLLKD

-353 GRPIIKGEFNKKVMN
+353 GRPIIKGQFNPKVMN
-368 SRDLLMYNMYPA
+368 SLDLLMYNMYPC
-380 PPDKIN
+380 PPDKVN

-407 GYEDWKKDM
+407 GYENWKKDM

-431 VITDKA
+431 VITDNA
-437 GSTATN
+437 SSTATN
-443 PTVGTT
+443 PVVGTT
-449 IHKEDNNSKF
+449 INEENKDSKF
-459 YWSKN
+459 YWSKD
-464 WMITPPDKIKVNN
+464 WKITPPSQIEVKGGKV
-477 EDVNNIISTQ
+477 DNIISTQ

-511 MGKCNVWDILNMNNF
+511 MGSCNVWDILNMNNF

-532 VLPLNYTQ
+532 ILPLNYTQ

-588 SSVYSFYNDAFWSDN
+588 ANIYSFYNDAFWYEK
-603 SKGKGYLPFEI
+603 SKGKCYLPFEI

-625 IFGANATSL
+625 IFGANATSF

-645 GNVLEKDGK
+645 GTILTKDGS
-654 PTERITYST
+654 PTSELVYST
-663 YNLKQLNPKT
+663 YNLKQLNQKT
-673 NRIYLINELV
+673 NRIYLINELTT
-683 RAVDA
+683 AVDA
-688 QTPVSDSEKDN
+688 QTPVSDGEEDN
-699 DCELLQTP
+699 DCEFLQTH

-760 VLNNYLRDM
+760 TLNNYLRDM

-797 IPYNYP
+797 VPYNYKT
-803 EYTKDIMPSDVV
+803 YTKDIMPSDV
-815 IPLKTKITAPAQ
+815 ILPLKTKITAPAQ
-827 CTNNMYKIGTIN
+827 CKRKKLGKSEI
-839 YFNLFSDEFNQ
+839 NLFNDEFNY
-850 GYYETEIDL
+850 GYYDIEIDL

-872 QDAYKTIEISNLGNL
+872 QDAYKTIEISNLNNI
-887 QVECGLPNI
+887 QVECRQPKIEYFIPNRNVDLSTGAFDCNDGLDSLSDLHLKQEGLSQTDNVNFPNIFTIDTKEINNDIKTFDTFKTNGLPNGDYQ
-896 ENFIFDRSTNILNGT
+896 NNYLAGNINE
-911 TGCDYVLGQ
+911 YVLLVKFLLQ
-920 LNNFVF
+920 ITKLSNND
-926 KNEGQSQ
+926 ND
-933 SNKIN
+933 KIK
-938 FENTITLYTDNIK
+938 E
-951 LNDIQTFSIGYT
+951 
-963 NKKTDSITSI
+963 
-973 WNFYHYSQNSEYYDE
+973 
-988 QMYFAIKTSSFSDD
+988 A
-1002 NNIKLTETYLQAYY
+1002 YLQAYY
-1016 TNDVK
+1016 TNDMK
-1021 LKIRFSKVIKP
+1021 LKIRFKKVLFVQLSLVISDSYH
-1032 YLLFNRESYKPPYPN
+1032 YLF
-1047 IQKMGN
+1047 GN
-1053 DKDITIDINNQNVL
+1053 DKDITIDVNNPNVL
-1067 GIRNNTTSPIQIT
+1067 GIRNKSNNPVKIT

>member
-1 MQKISPAAMQW
+1 MSRINPGVIEE
-12 LRTGAGATAID
+12 LRRQAHDTLID
-23 IRESIKEHR
+23 IRENIKDNR
-32 HWIVFPFNVYSSYI
+32 HWMVFPFNVYSSYI

-83 LKIVQKYKGEEINI
+83 LKIVQKHKGEEINI
-97 LTIDDFKN
+97 LTIDDFSK
-105 QPVNSTIWANNET
+105 QSINSTIWANNET

-137 GENIHDV
+137 GENIYDI
-144 NRMIE
+144 NRMLE
-149 YLNQYKLSYF
+149 YLKQYKISYF
-159 INDNKADNFYTKEVK
+159 INNDNKADNFYTKEVK
-174 VGKYWDAY
+174 VGKHWDAY
-182 MVDDV
+182 MIDDR
-187 SSIKFGDAK
+187 SSIQFGEAK

-215 DEDITKLNIN
+215 DEDADKLNIN

-235 DRGLN
+235 DHGLN
-240 IGGGDI
+240 IGGGNI
-246 NSAPQDRQWL
+246 NIAPQDRQWL
-256 YPSNVINYYSVEDG
+256 YPSNVINYYSPWDG
-270 DFLWQE
+270 SFLWQE

-314 EKLNKGIVELD
+314 EKTNKGIVELD
-325 DILLKD
+325 DMLLKD

-353 GRPIIKGEFNKKVMN
+353 GRPIIKGQFNPKVMN
-368 SRDLLMYNMYPA
+368 SRDLLMYNMYPC
-380 PPDKIN
+380 PPDKVN

-407 GYEDWKKDM
+407 GYENWKKDM

-431 VITDKA
+431 VITDNA
-437 GSTATN
+437 SSTATN
-443 PTVGTT
+443 PVVGTT
-449 IHKEDNNSKF
+449 INEENKDSKF
-459 YWSKN
+459 YWSKD
-464 WMITPPDKIKVNN
+464 WKITPPSQIEVKGGKV
-477 EDVNNIISTQ
+477 DNIISTQ

-511 MGKCNVWDILNMNNF
+511 MGSCNVWDILNMNNF

-532 VLPLNYTQ
+532 ILPLNYTQ

-588 SSVYSFYNDAFWSDN
+588 ANIYSFYNDAFWSEK
-603 SKGKGYLPFEI
+603 SKGKCYLPFEI

-625 IFGANATSL
+625 IFGANATSF
-634 GFTTLLTDKIQ
+634 GFTTLLTDKLVST
-645 GNVLEKDGK
+645 VLTKGGK
-654 PTERITYST
+654 PTNNIVYST
-663 YNLKQLNPKT
+663 YNLKQLNEKT
-673 NRIYLINELV
+673 NRVYLINELTTV
-683 RAVDA
+683 VDA
-688 QTPVSDSEKDN
+688 QTPVSYSEEDN
-699 DCELLQTP
+699 DCEFLQTP

-760 VLNNYLRDM
+760 TLNNYLRDM

-797 IPYNYP
+797 IPYNYKT
-803 EYTKDIMPSDVV
+803 YTKDIWDANT
-815 IPLKTKITAPAQ
+815 IQPLKTKITAPAQ
-827 CTNNMYKIGTIN
+827 CKKSISSSYTKID
-839 YFNLFSDEFNQ
+839 LFSDEFNY
-850 GYYETEIDL
+850 GYYEVEIDL

-872 QDAYKTIEISNLGNL
+872 TDTYKTIEISNLNNL
-887 QVECGLPNI
+887 QVECSEPKIQWFIPNRNVNI
-896 ENFIFDRSTNILNGT
+896 IGGIASCNNNVCSLIDFYVANQQGSSQTDKVNFD
-911 TGCDYVLGQ
+911 
-920 LNNFVF
+920 
-926 KNEGQSQ
+926 
-933 SNKIN
+933 
-938 FENTITLYTDNIK
+938 NTITLYTDNI
-951 LNDIQTFSIGYT
+951 T
-963 NKKTDSITSI
+963 
-973 WNFYHYSQNSEYYDE
+973 
-988 QMYFAIKTSSFSDD
+988 
-1002 NNIKLTETYLQAYY
+1002 NNIKTFATAYTDGLPSGNYKNSYIDNQKKININFSLKITKLSNNDNEKIKETYLQAYY
-1016 TNDVK
+1016 TNDIK
-1021 LKIRFSKVIKP
+1021 LKIRFSKTVFAHFSARLLLDIWR
-1032 YLLFNRESYKPPYPN
+1032 YL
-1047 IQKMGN
+1047 GN
-1053 DKDITIDINNQNVL
+1053 DKDIIIDVSNWGTL
-1067 GIRNNTTSPIQIT
+1067 GIRNKNDNPV
-1080 IKPR
+1080 